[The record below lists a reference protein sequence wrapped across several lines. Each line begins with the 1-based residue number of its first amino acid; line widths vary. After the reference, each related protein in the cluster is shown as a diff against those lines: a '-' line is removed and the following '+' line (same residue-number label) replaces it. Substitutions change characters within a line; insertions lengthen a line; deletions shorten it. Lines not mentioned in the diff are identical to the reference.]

1 MNCNAV
7 LVSPFYCCMWM
18 CPFTCKQESL
28 FVHCLFSVFL
38 AHTMIF
44 LLMIDRLKESHVNAL
59 QKQDERTIFSRGYR
73 SFYQRS
79 PLRRNHVHW
88 HCISLTIQSKAWVL
102 RYNYFAKTYLTR
114 IETII
119 YLVLF
124 YIHIIYNISIY
135 LSLFFIL
142 YLFIYFFSH
151 FDYSSNV
158 GKL

>member
-7 LVSPFYCCMWM
+7 LASPFYCCMRM

-119 YLVLF
+119 YL
-124 YIHIIYNISIY
+124 
-135 LSLFFIL
+135 
-142 YLFIYFFSH
+142 
-151 FDYSSNV
+151 
-158 GKL
+158 